1 MRCIQ
6 LAKNGLGSTYPNPMV
21 GCVIVHS
28 GRIIGEGWHM
38 KAGTAHA
45 EVIAIESVADTS
57 LLQAATLYVSLEPC
71 SHFGKTPPCADLIVS
86 SGIKKVVIGGIDP
99 NPKVAGRGIQKL
111 MEAGCDVTV
120 GVLNDACE
128 ALNKRFFTFHQR
140 KRPFIVLK
148 WAQTQDGFMAP
159 ENELRSAEKKPFW
172 ITNAYSRQF
181 AHKMRSEE
189 QALLVG
195 TQTVLADNP
204 NLTTRD
210 WQGNSPVRVVLDRN
224 LKIPKGAS
232 VFDGTVKTIVIT
244 EVETISTEM
253 LHYETI
259 DFSEDLPKQLCAI
272 LYQHKLQSVIIEGGA
287 RTLQSFIDV
296 QLWDEAVVFT
306 GAVIFQNGL
315 KAPTF
320 SGKLISEITL
330 KEDIMHRYKTQRIDL
345 FST

>member
-6 LAKNGLGSTYPNPMV
+6 LAKNGLGTTYPNPMV

-71 SHFGKTPPCADLIVS
+71 SHFGKTPPCANLIVS

-128 ALNKRFFTFHQR
+128 ALNKRFFTFHQ
-140 KRPFIVLK
+140 KIRPFIVLK

-181 AHKMRSEE
+181 THKMRSEE

-195 TQTVLADNP
+195 THTVLADNP

-244 EVETISTEM
+244 EVETNSTEM
-253 LHYETI
+253 LHYETAT
-259 DFSEDLPKQLCAI
+259 FSEDLPKQLCAI
-272 LYQHKLQSVIIEGGA
+272 LYQHNLQSVIIEGGA
-287 RTLQSFIDV
+287 RTLQSFIDA

-330 KEDIMHRYKTQRIDL
+330 KEDIMHRYKNLAD
-345 FST
+345 